1 MRRVLG
7 WLVMLLLVAGCS
19 HAPPQPA
26 QHPEDPEL
34 LADCGPL
41 PDTVIAEHLNVG
53 AVRQQTSP
61 TICTWVT
68 DSSEPIDITY
78 AWLRSDTLARNV
90 AVAHQYGYDVEK
102 TVIRRF
108 GAMYWRD
115 PHDPGS
121 CAVTA
126 ADSGTI
132 SWWVQNRSHNAVP
145 DPCAA
150 ALDLMT
156 ATLSIDGI

>member
-7 WLVMLLLVAGCS
+7 VVVMVLLVAGCS
-19 HAPPQPA
+19 HGAPQPA
-26 QHPEDPEL
+26 PAPEDPQL
-34 LADCGPL
+34 LAGCGPL
-41 PDTVIAEHLNVG
+41 PDTVIAEHLNV
-53 AVRQQTSP
+53 ASVRQQTAP
-61 TICTWVT
+61 TMCTWVT
-68 DSSEPIDITY
+68 DSREPIDITY

-90 AVAHQYGYDVEK
+90 TVARQYGYDVEK
-102 TVIRRF
+102 IVIRRF

-115 PHDPGS
+115 PRDPGS

-132 SWWVQNRSHNAVP
+132 SWWVQNRSHTVVP

-150 ALDLMT
+150 AMDLMT